1 MVFKICHHNPDLFLI
16 KFFIPIFSYEI
27 YNYLELCQVDKFL
40 SNFAQRNHENGY
52 LHS

>member
-1 MVFKICHHNPDLFLI
+1 MKGDWVEKDTRISIDIYPD
-16 KFFIPIFSYEI
+16 FFSTKI

-40 SNFAQRNHENGY
+40 SNFAQRNHENGH